1 MMNVHRIATVMICV
15 AALFGAQAYAS
26 APQTESI
33 EKTLIANWKQLKYL
47 SATIKIQAEMH
58 NKFGSVSS
66 EGEGTFSI
74 DRSDGKEKFY
84 KHVKTE
90 VTNDIRG
97 KPLSTKSAAISVT
110 IDDITQSRS
119 DSVDKKYVIRKK
131 ATPIDRRDAPTM
143 LAFLHKLGTV
153 QLLPTQTLDG
163 RKTYV
168 FETKY
173 DTPDSLIT
181 RMVVHFDDQTGV
193 AVRIT
198 TYDINAM
205 AVNIS
210 TLTIASVN
218 HAPIEGLFDLPTTEG
233 AVMVYLT
240 KDEKVSPTE

>member
-1 MMNVHRIATVMICV
+1 MNLNRIATVMIGV

-26 APQTESI
+26 APQMESI
-33 EKTLIANWKQLKYL
+33 EKELIASWKQLKSL

-58 NKFGSVSS
+58 NKFGRVSS
-66 EGEGTFSI
+66 EGEGTFAI
-74 DRSDGKEKFY
+74 DRSNGKERFY

-97 KPLSTKSAAISVT
+97 KPLSTESAAISVT

-131 ATPIDRRDAPTM
+131 ASPIDRRDAPTM

-153 QLLPTQTLDG
+153 QLLQTQNLDG

-168 FETKY
+168 FEAKY
-173 DTPDSLIT
+173 TAPDSLIT
-181 RMVVHFDDQTGV
+181 RMVVHFDAQTGV

-210 TLTIASVN
+210 TITITSVN
-218 HAPIEGLFDLPTTEG
+218 HDAIEGLFDLPTTED
-233 AVMVYLT
+233 AVMVDLT